1 VKGLFLY
8 GMKCQSWIWDQ
19 VNGDLTDCDIDYVAY
34 PGEVTRTCT
43 SVSELT
49 EWVGEQYLSRGQ
61 AYDFVL
67 GHSMGG
73 LIALQLSA
81 LDGVSFGKA
90 IFVES
95 FLRPSEPFYRNLM
108 MEANVAMQGDK
119 VQAMFN
125 EEDTKYTPELKASL
139 RDGFDYTGLL
149 DHIPSLVYG
158 IYGDRGNR
166 DRSLLLRN
174 LDLDDRQLSR
184 LDISFIHDACHL
196 PMLENPHGLA
206 QRVLSILQQN

>member
-1 VKGLFLY
+1 MKGLLLY
-8 GMKCQSWIWDQ
+8 GLECQPWIWDQ
-19 VNGDLTDCDIDYVAY
+19 MRGDLADCDIEYVEY
-34 PGEVTRTCT
+34 PEDVTRRCT

-49 EWVGEQYLSRGQ
+49 AWVDGQYLSHGQ

-81 LDGVSFGKA
+81 LNGARFRKT

-95 FLRPSEPFYRNLM
+95 FLKPSEPFYRNLM
-108 MEANVAMQGDK
+108 MEANMALMGDRVLK
-119 VQAMFN
+119 MFS
-125 EEDTKYTPELKASL
+125 EEDAKYTPELKASL
-139 RDGFDYTGLL
+139 KEDFDYTGSL
-149 DHIPSLVYG
+149 DRIGNKVFG

-174 LDLDDRQLSR
+174 LDLDDQQLGK
-184 LDISFIHDACHL
+184 LDISFIRDSCHL
-196 PMLENPHGLA
+196 PMLENPHELA
-206 QRVLSILQQN
+206 QRILSILQQS

>member
-1 VKGLFLY
+1 MKGLFLY

-81 LDGVSFGKA
+81 LVAS
-90 IFVES
+90 
-95 FLRPSEPFYRNLM
+95 PSARRSSSSHSCGP
-108 MEANVAMQGDK
+108 Q
-119 VQAMFN
+119 
-125 EEDTKYTPELKASL
+125 S
-139 RDGFDYTGLL
+139 
-149 DHIPSLVYG
+149 PS
-158 IYGDRGNR
+158 I
-166 DRSLLLRN
+166 
-174 LDLDDRQLSR
+174 
-184 LDISFIHDACHL
+184 AT
-196 PMLENPHGLA
+196 
-206 QRVLSILQQN
+206 